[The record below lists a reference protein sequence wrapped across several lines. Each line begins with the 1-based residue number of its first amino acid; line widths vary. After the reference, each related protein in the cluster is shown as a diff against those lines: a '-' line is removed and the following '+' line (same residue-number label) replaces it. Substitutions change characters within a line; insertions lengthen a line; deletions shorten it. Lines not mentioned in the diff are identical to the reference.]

1 MLMYACHAAV
11 TFEHQHPLPSLPR
24 NTYIT
29 NRAFYLLCSAPPG
42 YCCRWFWSGTL
53 AFDIVCLISRDK
65 CSFRQNVDSGWFH
78 WIQKNEEQNGKEWK
92 TKNKE
97 QQQQPTIIQRFNCFL
112 NVYSDIIHYKRWY
125 EQVLWTW
132 RLKKNSHN
140 NNNRIVYVD
149 GANNLRL
156 TSITSTLLFGGIKFV
171 LLAMQTKRAFTCCR
185 PIFGY
190 DKWFT
195 VTPSGRC
202 SNDSSMTVLSK
213 YHVTFGRGR
222 P

>member
-1 MLMYACHAAV
+1 MLRSLILAGYVCVCSARFSSLKMRISAFYLNWNLASLISPSAMRNVNVCLSRSGNVWTSA
-11 TFEHQHPLPSLPR
+11 TPPPLPSLPR

-53 AFDIVCLISRDK
+53 AFDIVCLISGDK

-97 QQQQPTIIQRFNCFL
+97 QQQQPTIQRFNCFL

-132 RLKKNSHN
+132 RMKKKTATTTTTGSCMLME
-140 NNNRIVYVD
+140 R
-149 GANNLRL
+149 
-156 TSITSTLLFGGIKFV
+156 TT
-171 LLAMQTKRAFTCCR
+171 
-185 PIFGY
+185 Y
-190 DKWFT
+190 DW
-195 VTPSGRC
+195 
-202 SNDSSMTVLSK
+202 
-213 YHVTFGRGR
+213 HQ
-222 P
+222 